1 MIIQLCTGRK
11 LNGLYLWLG
20 IRLGF
25 HQVVFEPHP
34 KKLTVYLVPI
44 GNNFFP
50 LFLFPTV
57 NFRNKIGFII
67 ENMEHRT
74 WFHGIIR
81 MKRLYFYDEIN
92 LILNPAGLN
101 FVSKLVINRPP
112 QIKIFFFSLIF
123 SIWCKVLNLI
133 LNRFL
138 YYIYHQINSC
148 KEALM
153 RLKHLTTN
161 IFCLI

>member
-1 MIIQLCTGRK
+1 MVKIAVIGSKICKKVRIPLYCSTYCRLIVQLCTGRK

-57 NFRNKIGFII
+57 NLGIKLVLFLKVWKNVVF
-67 ENMEHRT
+67 RT
-74 WFHGIIR
+74 WFHGIVHNYVTLSE
-81 MKRLYFYDEIN
+81 KTLFSSWN
-92 LILNPAGLN
+92 QSN
-101 FVSKLVINRPP
+101 FGPCMQVQICSKSKLVVNHR
-112 QIKIFFFSLIF
+112 IKGGTFTFS
-123 SIWCKVLNLI
+123 
-133 LNRFL
+133 RD
-138 YYIYHQINSC
+138 
-148 KEALM
+148 
-153 RLKHLTTN
+153 
-161 IFCLI
+161 

>member
-1 MIIQLCTGRK
+1 MIVQLCTGRK

-57 NFRNKIGFII
+57 NLEIKLVLFLKAWNNVVF
-67 ENMEHRT
+67 RT

-81 MKRLYFYDEIN
+81 MWSFMKRLYFLWWN
-92 LILNPAGLN
+92 QSN
-101 FVSKLVINRPP
+101 FEPCRFKLRVQTCNKSNRTP
-112 QIKIFFFSLIF
+112 QIKNYFFSLIF
-123 SIWCKVLNLI
+123 SIWCKVLNC
-133 LNRFL
+133 
-138 YYIYHQINSC
+138 HSC
-148 KEALM
+148 SYS
-153 RLKHLTTN
+153 TTF
-161 IFCLI
+161 ITK